1 MNLNLEVSVRMRNG
15 QRYFY
20 VVNYSR
26 SFNNL
31 QSELNW
37 SAEKEVSREI
47 LGEQESID
55 NRNLGKVPKVEF
67 DEYF

>member
-1 MNLNLEVSVRMRNG
+1 
-15 QRYFY
+15 
-20 VVNYSR
+20 VNYSR